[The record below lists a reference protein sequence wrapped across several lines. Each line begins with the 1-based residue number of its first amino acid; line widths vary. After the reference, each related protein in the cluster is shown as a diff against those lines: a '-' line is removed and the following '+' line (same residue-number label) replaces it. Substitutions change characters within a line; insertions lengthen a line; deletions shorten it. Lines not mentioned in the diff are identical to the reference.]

1 MSNTQTSLS
10 AMSLIQHVR
19 LLLSDAGT
27 AIKEMPNWEKPV
39 HVFWLLGPFI
49 LLIERSPA
57 DIWLSSLAVI
67 FATRALWQRDGR
79 WLRHVWVRAAF
90 MFWAVC
96 LLSAAFSTAP
106 GYALGEAFS
115 WFRFPLFAMA
125 TVFWLGKDR
134 RLIYLMLLSTGVG
147 MMVMTGILTAEMLIE
162 GQKNGRLVWPYG
174 DLNPGN
180 YLAKAGMPAFCVMVA
195 FAFGARGKTSLVMG
209 ALVSFSLALSVL
221 SGERI
226 NLILR
231 VCAGLLS
238 GVSWRFFWSRYV
250 LFAALVLAILVTVSG
265 LQDGLEG
272 RFTTAIANDLPTGSG
287 SDYYRKMG
295 GGVMAFLEAPLLGIG
310 TANYRDLCA
319 DILPGEGA
327 FRCDNH
333 PHNYYIQMLA
343 ETGILGFITGV
354 FMICTIIWTLFRA
367 GRANNQNV
375 AAATAFIVPLGLFFP
390 LQSTADFF
398 GQWNNIFMWSAVALS
413 MASVNLLPTQNQTH
427 K

>member
-1 MSNTQTSLS
+1 MSDMQTSPS

-27 AIKEMPNWEKPV
+27 ALKELPNWEKPI

-57 DIWLSSLAVI
+57 DIWLSLLAVV
-67 FATRALWQRDGR
+67 FAARALWQRDGS

-96 LLSAAFSTAP
+96 LLSAALSTAP

-125 TVFWLGKDR
+125 TLFWLGKDR
-134 RLIYLMLLSTGVG
+134 RLIYIMLLSTGVG
-147 MMVMTGILTAEMLIE
+147 MMIMTGILTAEILIE
-162 GQKNGRLVWPYG
+162 GQKNGRLLWPYG

-231 VCAGLLS
+231 VCAGLLA
-238 GVSWRFFWSRYV
+238 GVSWRFIWSRYV
-250 LFAALVLAILVTVSG
+250 LTAALVLAILVTVSG
-265 LQDGLEG
+265 LQGGMGG
-272 RFTTAIANDLPTGSG
+272 RFTTAIVNDLPTGSG
-287 SDYYRKMG
+287 SDYYRVMG

-319 DILPGEGA
+319 DILPVESA

-354 FMICTIIWTLFRA
+354 FMICTIIWRLFRA
-367 GRANNQNV
+367 GRAYQQNIV
-375 AAATAFIVPLGLFFP
+375 AATAFIVPLGLFFP
-390 LQSTADFF
+390 LQSTGDFF
-398 GQWNNIFMWSAVALS
+398 GQWNNIFMWSAVALALAAARTLTS
-413 MASVNLLPTQNQTH
+413 EQ
-427 K
+427 KK

>member
-1 MSNTQTSLS
+1 
-10 AMSLIQHVR
+10 
-19 LLLSDAGT
+19 
-27 AIKEMPNWEKPV
+27 
-39 HVFWLLGPFI
+39 
-49 LLIERSPA
+49 
-57 DIWLSSLAVI
+57 
-67 FATRALWQRDGR
+67 
-79 WLRHVWVRAAF
+79 
-90 MFWAVC
+90 
-96 LLSAAFSTAP
+96 
-106 GYALGEAFS
+106 
-115 WFRFPLFAMA
+115 MA
-125 TVFWLGKDR
+125 TVFWLGKDK
-134 RLIYLMLLSTGVG
+134 RLIYVMLLSTAVG
-147 MMVMTGILTAEMLIE
+147 MMIMTGILTAEILIQ
-162 GQKNGRLVWPYG
+162 GQTDGRLLWPYG

-221 SGERI
+221 TGERI

-231 VCAGLLS
+231 VCAGLLA
-238 GVSWRFFWSRYV
+238 GVSWRFIWSKYALLAAV
-250 LFAALVLAILVTVSG
+250 LLAILVSVSG
-265 LQDGLEG
+265 LQGGMEE
-272 RFTTAIANDLPTGSG
+272 RFTTAIVSDLPTGTD
-287 SDYYRKMG
+287 SDYYRVMG

-319 DILPGEGA
+319 DILLGESA

-343 ETGILGFITGV
+343 ETGILGFATGV

-367 GRANNQNV
+367 GRSNRQNIV
-375 AAATAFIVPLGLFFP
+375 AATAFIVPLGLFFP

-413 MASVNLLPTQNQTH
+413 MASVNFLPTENQSH